1 MFLDVTWLE
10 IPKLFISST
19 MDENTKTDRESII
32 EDLKKENYDI
42 IEFQC
47 YNFPYD
53 NMQDLSIVD
62 ETINAVN
69 KANVFILILD
79 NNYGTVI
86 DNKSI
91 IHQEYERAKE
101 LKLPIF
107 VFIKQNVWR
116 DFENKKINS
125 KSTIKKKEYYDFI
138 LELSQYKITPFK
150 KYQDCVNYIKEQ
162 FLNLLGGVLKFSSQS
177 QWLWNENTTR
187 RIEKSAK
194 EIWIITPDFLWDF
207 DDKEF
212 HAIVMNNVIDRD
224 CKYKYIYKNSE
235 NNNLKRNEMLR
246 LYKMYFNKK
255 GKNILDLNN
264 QVQFL
269 PVNSSDFNWSTEQIL
284 FNPFSVNEMAIA
296 VDIMDVRD
304 RTLKFN
310 IEFGLN
316 KRIGFRKQ
324 FIDFWNSN
332 INNKNNKIDISN
344 YNV

>member
-1 MFLDVTWLE
+1 M
-10 IPKLFISST
+10 
-19 MDENTKTDRESII
+19 
-32 EDLKKENYDI
+32 
-42 IEFQC
+42 
-47 YNFPYD
+47 
-53 NMQDLSIVD
+53 
-62 ETINAVN
+62 
-69 KANVFILILD
+69 
-79 NNYGTVI
+79 
-86 DNKSI
+86 
-91 IHQEYERAKE
+91 
-101 LKLPIF
+101 
-107 VFIKQNVWR
+107 
-116 DFENKKINS
+116 
-125 KSTIKKKEYYDFI
+125 
-138 LELSQYKITPFK
+138 
-150 KYQDCVNYIKEQ
+150 NYIKEQ

-235 NNNLKRNEMLR
+235 NNNLKRDEMLR
-246 LYKMYFNKK
+246 LCKMYFNKK

>member
-1 MFLDVTWLE
+1 
-10 IPKLFISST
+10 

-42 IEFQC
+42 IEFHS

-62 ETINAVN
+62 ETINAVK

-91 IHQEYERAKE
+91 IHREYERAKE
-101 LKLPIF
+101 LNLPIF

-235 NNNLKRNEMLR
+235 NNNLKRDEMLR
-246 LYKMYFNKK
+246 LYKMYFNNK

-269 PVNSSDFNWSTEQIL
+269 PVNSSDFNWST
-284 FNPFSVNEMAIA
+284 
-296 VDIMDVRD
+296 
-304 RTLKFN
+304 
-310 IEFGLN
+310 
-316 KRIGFRKQ
+316 KQ
-324 FIDFWNSN
+324 TDWI
-332 INNKNNKIDISN
+332 
-344 YNV
+344 

>member
-116 DFENKKINS
+116 DFENKKI
-125 KSTIKKKEYYDFI
+125 
-138 LELSQYKITPFK
+138 LEI
-150 KYQDCVNYIKEQ
+150 
-162 FLNLLGGVLKFSSQS
+162 
-177 QWLWNENTTR
+177 
-187 RIEKSAK
+187 
-194 EIWIITPDFLWDF
+194 
-207 DDKEF
+207 
-212 HAIVMNNVIDRD
+212 
-224 CKYKYIYKNSE
+224 
-235 NNNLKRNEMLR
+235 
-246 LYKMYFNKK
+246 
-255 GKNILDLNN
+255 
-264 QVQFL
+264 
-269 PVNSSDFNWSTEQIL
+269 
-284 FNPFSVNEMAIA
+284 
-296 VDIMDVRD
+296 
-304 RTLKFN
+304 
-310 IEFGLN
+310 
-316 KRIGFRKQ
+316 
-324 FIDFWNSN
+324 
-332 INNKNNKIDISN
+332 
-344 YNV
+344 